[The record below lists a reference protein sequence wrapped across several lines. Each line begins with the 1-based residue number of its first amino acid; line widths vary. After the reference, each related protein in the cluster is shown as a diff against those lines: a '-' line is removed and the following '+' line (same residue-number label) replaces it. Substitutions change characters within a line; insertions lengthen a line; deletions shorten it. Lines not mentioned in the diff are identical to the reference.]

1 MSLNFRS
8 SYSPESMLTE
18 EDKSPNCTDFNLLP
32 CRLGRHCRY
41 LYLRFRRLRGTP
53 HSIARGLACGVFAG
67 CFPLFGL
74 QTIIGVL
81 LAVICRGNKFAAAIG
96 TWISN
101 PLTYVPVF
109 AFNYKVGKF
118 LLLGFQNTILQI
130 DLQQNWQ
137 SWSTFMESGFDFIY
151 TLFLGCLIVGT
162 FCSFIGYFLSLKL
175 FFFGRNHVDLPIENN
190 NQQI

>member
-8 SYSPESMLTE
+8 SYSPESMLIE
-18 EDKSPNCTDFNLLP
+18 EDSPPNFTKFNLLP
-32 CRLGRHCRY
+32 CRLGRPCRY

-74 QTIIGVL
+74 QTIMGVL
-81 LAVICRGNKFAAAIG
+81 LAVVFRGNKFAAAIG

-109 AFNYKVGKF
+109 TFNYKVGKL
-118 LLLGFQNTILQI
+118 LLLGFRNTVLQI
-130 DLQQNWQ
+130 DFRQNWQ
-137 SWSTFMESGFDFIY
+137 SWSTLMESGFDFIS
-151 TLFLGCLIVGT
+151 TLFLGCLIVGIC
-162 FCSFIGYFLSLKL
+162 CSFIGYFLSLKL
-175 FFFGRNHVDLPIENN
+175 FFFGRNHVDLPIESENHRR
-190 NQQI
+190 